1 MPKPLP
7 RYVCHSLQLVFI
19 PLSPSSF
26 VETVLEICI
35 HQHPR
40 VRGRAK
46 GRVRKEARATNGP
59 LTAGPST
66 TIYIKTTISLV
77 SLLVSS
83 VGLPPPSRCPPSA
96 RGLPPAAP
104 FAGSHSGGV
113 VGGGEG
119 GSPPEKLNIKSPP
132 DGIPGFDSEM
142 LYQWMLDVYS
152 CWLARSCC
160 PMARIDNAQQ
170 ERSSR
175 PARLAGQPRPRCLG
189 VWLVESESQVR
200 FCQLANSKRRKSAP

>member
-1 MPKPLP
+1 M
-7 RYVCHSLQLVFI
+7 Y
-19 PLSPSSF
+19 
-26 VETVLEICI
+26 
-35 HQHPR
+35 
-40 VRGRAK
+40 
-46 GRVRKEARATNGP
+46 
-59 LTAGPST
+59 PST
-66 TIYIKTTISLV
+66 STGPGSGQGPCPERGPGHEWAPHSGPVNHNLYQDHDLTRFSF
-77 SLLVSS
+77 SFQCGS
-83 VGLPPPSRCPPSA
+83 PPPIPVPSQCEGAAA
-96 RGLPPAAP
+96 RRTLRGEPLRG
-104 FAGSHSGGV
+104 GSG
-113 VGGGEG
+113 GGGEG